1 MARQCVAIHNPVE
14 PGGFLTTESETALT
28 APIDTPQTWDIFCRV
43 IDNFGDIGV
52 SWRLARLLTDEHGKA
67 VRLWVDDLS
76 ALSRLV
82 PATDVTAEIQKRH
95 DIEVCRWSTDFPDAT
110 PATVVI
116 EAFGCALP
124 DRYVSAMPEHSRVWF
139 NLEYFTAEPW
149 ASGCHGLSSP
159 QPNGIAKIFAFP
171 GIQPGTGGL
180 LREATLLTDRQQ
192 FLQQPTVRLTWAAQW
207 QVPLPTDGSLSIL
220 LFGYENAT
228 LGDLLNVLAA
238 SPTPIT
244 AYLPEGRL
252 LNAARTAL
260 NALNALNAPDLAPGA
275 VHRQGAL
282 TLNVLTFLPQ
292 VEFDRLL
299 WLCDINFVRGED
311 SLARAIWAGKPL
323 IWQIYPTEDNAHG
336 TKLDALLAEF
346 GHTLGLDSSAFQAWQ
361 QLNKDWN
368 AQIFI
373 PAHWDAVIAALPE
386 LRAQAELQMRHLSE
400 GEELAQWLV
409 KTAEQRLQCATI

>member
-1 MARQCVAIHNPVE
+1 MARQFVAVHSPVE
-14 PGGFLTTESETALT
+14 PGGLLTAGSETALT
-28 APIDTPQTWDIFCRV
+28 APINTPQTWDIFCRV

-52 SWRLARLLTDEHGKA
+52 SWRLARLLTDEHDKA

-110 PATVVI
+110 PASVVI

-149 ASGCHGLSSP
+149 AAGCHGLSSP

-180 LREATLLTDRQQ
+180 LRETTLLTDRQE
-192 FLQQPTVRLTWAAQW
+192 FLQQPAVRLTWADRW
-207 QVPLPTDGSLSIL
+207 HIPLPTEDSLAIL
-220 LFGYENAT
+220 LFGYENAA
-228 LGDLLNVLAA
+228 LSGLLNALAA

-244 AYLPEGRL
+244 AYLPEGRP
-252 LNAARTAL
+252 LNAAHT
-260 NALNALNAPDLAPGA
+260 ALNAPDLAPGA
-275 VHRQGAL
+275 VHHQGAL
-282 TLNVLTFLPQ
+282 TLHVLPFLPQ
-292 VEFDRLL
+292 IEFDRLL

-323 IWQIYPTEDNAHG
+323 IWQIYPTEDKAHW
-336 TKLDALLAEF
+336 TKLDALLVEF
-346 GHTLGLDSSAFQAWQ
+346 GRTLGQSALQAWQ
-361 QLNKDWN
+361 QLNRDWN

-373 PAHWDAVIAALPE
+373 PAHWNAVIAALPE

>member
-1 MARQCVAIHNPVE
+1 MARQFVANHKPIE
-14 PGGFLTTESETALT
+14 PHGLLIAGSGTALT

-52 SWRLARLLTDEHGKA
+52 TWRLARLLTDEHGKA

-76 ALSRLV
+76 ALSRLM
-82 PATDVTAEIQKRH
+82 PATDVAAEIQKIH

-124 DRYVSAMPEHSRVWF
+124 DRYIAAMPGHCQVWF
-139 NLEYFTAEPW
+139 NFEYFTAEAW
-149 ASGCHGLSSP
+149 AVGCHGLPSP
-159 QPNGIAKIFAFP
+159 QPNGVAKIFAFP

-180 LREATLLTDRQQ
+180 LREAALLTDRQK
-192 FLQQPTVRLTWAAQW
+192 FLQQPDVRLTWAARW
-207 QVPLPTDGSLSIL
+207 HIPLPSDHSLAIL
-220 LFGYENAT
+220 LFGYENAA
-228 LGDLLNVLAA
+228 LSGLLNALIT
-238 SPTPIT
+238 SPTSIT

-260 NALNALNAPDLAPGA
+260 KTPDLAPGA
-275 VHRQGAL
+275 VLHQGAL
-282 TLNVLTFLPQ
+282 TLHVLAFLPQ

-311 SLARAIWAGKPL
+311 SLSRAVWAGKTL
-323 IWQIYPTEDNAHG
+323 IWQIYPTGDNAHWA
-336 TKLDALLAEF
+336 KLDALLAEY
-346 GHTLGLDSSAFQAWQ
+346 GRTLEPSALQAWQ
-361 QLNKDWN
+361 QLNRDWN

-386 LRAQAELQMRHLSE
+386 LRAQAEQQMRHLSE

-409 KTAEQRLQCATI
+409 KTANQRLQCATI